1 VSYFLKVRQTR
12 FAAVALIMP
21 LLAACSFNMNQNPY
35 MESVVQS
42 VPLDDGKT
50 LSVGYKLPDATAQC
64 QLINESSRNWT
75 VAEAIGQFKAG
86 RGRQVLQEEAV
97 ESIKQR
103 PQDGINY
110 VALTIPN
117 EAAVGVVI
125 VTAARDAKTSYFR
138 CINPPQSH

>member
-1 VSYFLKVRQTR
+1 MSYFLKVRQTR